1 MSILTL
7 LTFEKEITL
16 IVLYKVKDSDNIM
29 VQYYKYTWCILLR
42 GVVMVLIAGYIVV
55 VGYTTTYAVNAYHH

>member
-7 LTFEKEITL
+7 LTFAKEITL

-29 VQYYKYTWCILLR
+29 VQYYKYIWCILLR
-42 GVVMVLIAGYIVV
+42 LVVMVLITWYIVV
-55 VGYTTTYAVNAYHH
+55 VGYTTTFAVNAYHH